1 MIDTKQSVMES
12 SKEDVE
18 RLNAFNELNGE
29 SEQKNKITNYVS
41 TESMEIDEQV
51 IKQEK
56 KSIMKPKTQTTT
68 KNSKKVSEKSKG
80 KATDNQMQY
89 DKLLNGID
97 LSEFDES
104 ENKTS
109 NNFIKNSTNKKSE
122 KIYKEIV
129 IDDNDEDDLL
139 SSINLNNYSINQ
151 INENKG
157 SDLDDDLLNNISLTS
172 PKCRK
177 KAVPK
182 SATSDKYTIV
192 ASDTDDELLNQI
204 DLVSPTKK
212 VKSIFKKK

>member
-41 TESMEIDEQV
+41 TESMEIDEKV

-104 ENKTS
+104 ENNTS
-109 NNFIKNSTNKKSE
+109 NIFIKNSTNKKSV

-129 IDDNDEDDLL
+129 IDDNDLL

-192 ASDTDDELLNQI
+192 VSDTDDELLNQI

-212 VKSIFKKK
+212 VKTIFKKK